1 MFDKI
6 LGLPVHVLVI
16 HAVVVLL
23 PLMALLT
30 IVTAVR
36 PGLRERF
43 TWWVSGANAVVFG
56 LTLVAKESG
65 QALQAALGG
74 QVAKEHGE
82 LGSVLPLF
90 ALFLVVTS
98 VGVGATRRNRS
109 LGPVAVVF
117 TVIAAIA
124 SLVWTVRTGDA
135 GARAVWEGR

>member
-43 TWWVSGANAVVFG
+43 TWWVTGANAVVFG

-65 QALQAALGG
+65 QALRTALGG
-74 QVAKEHGE
+74 QVAQEHAD
-82 LGSVLPLF
+82 LGTVLPYF
-90 ALFLVVTS
+90 ALFLAVTS
-98 VGVGATRRNRS
+98 VGVGVTRRNRS
-109 LGPVAVVF
+109 LGRVAVVF

>member
-23 PLMALLT
+23 PLMALLS

-43 TWWVSGANAVVFG
+43 TWWVTGANALVFG

-65 QALQAALGG
+65 QALRTALGG
-74 QVAKEHGE
+74 QVAKEHAD
-82 LGSVLPLF
+82 LGTVLPYF
-90 ALFLVVTS
+90 ALFLAVTS
-98 VGVGATRRNRS
+98 VGVGVTRRNKS
-109 LGPVAVVF
+109 LGRVAVVF
-117 TVIAAIA
+117 TIIA
-124 SLVWTVRTGDA
+124 SIASIVWTVRTGDA